1 MSQETRDIS
10 LDGEVHVSEDPDVM
24 DTDECPEEGDEAL
37 QVEEEPCEPTE
48 PTEAEPSL
56 ELPSRAELRAAVA
69 MDSHEP
75 PRERAPTTARRSAA
89 TMRRSSRRRSRS
101 RGASE
106 RAHAR
111 SRGASAR

>member
-48 PTEAEPSL
+48 PTEAEPSRNCL
-56 ELPSRAELRAAVA
+56 LALSCARLWRWTLT
-69 MDSHEP
+69 SH
-75 PRERAPTTARRSAA
+75 RVSARR
-89 TMRRSSRRRSRS
+89 RW
-101 RGASE
+101 RG
-106 RAHAR
+106 
-111 SRGASAR
+111 G